1 MKSKDLRSLLL
12 KLNNHLIRNLDTATG
27 LGIKRGHYEIGMEHF
42 LVALIEDG
50 QGDIPLVLRHY
61 TIDSG
66 KVQSICNSGLESMHS
81 GNPGKPKLSPFLA
94 DLLEQ
99 AWITSSVHHKET
111 KIRSGALFEVFIAS
125 ELVISTGLMD
135 ILSPIN
141 QEDLKTK
148 FYSIVTGSVED
159 QAEAAE
165 FLPAE
170 EAKEIPAGGT
180 ILDVYTTN
188 FTQMAKDGKID
199 PILGRDDE
207 IIQIIEVLSR
217 RKKSNPIVLGEP
229 GVGKTAVVE
238 GLALKIAADEIPEQL
253 KNVQIH
259 SLDLGA
265 LQAGTKMRG
274 EFEKRFKAVI
284 NEVIKSASQI
294 ILFIDEAHTLI
305 GAGGTAGGGDAANLL
320 KPALARGEFRAI
332 AATTYLEYNKY
343 FAKDAALER
352 RFQPIHIGEPEDDK
366 AILML
371 RGIKTKYEGYH
382 GIHISDN
389 AIETAV
395 KLSRKFIAG
404 RQLPDKAIDL
414 LDTAAT
420 RVKMSLTSRPP
431 SLELDFSDLKSLDLE
446 IATLQKD
453 HDLKISDNEQELKAL
468 RKKRTEL
475 EADIKQKEE
484 RWTKE
489 CELVNKLRDLR
500 KQKFATDEEKKPDEQ
515 KDADPEGKPDAKAE
529 ERDGDKKEKKIE
541 AEPKKKVVNVD
552 AEIDKVTKE
561 MAALQGEKPQ
571 VFADVTDMIVAEV
584 IESWTGIPVGN
595 MTRDEMTTVLKMGE
609 DLKKRVLGQDH
620 AIEQIVDVIRGSK
633 VGLKREEAP
642 IGVFMLVGPSGVG
655 KTELARAVAEALFG
669 DERFLVTLNMTEYQN
684 EYNTS
689 RLIGADPGLVGYG
702 EGGAL
707 SEPVR
712 RRPYCV
718 VLLDEAEKANQSVM
732 DLFMEIFDRG
742 VLQDSERRFINFNNT
757 IIFMTSNLASEVI
770 FEKYNEGMISPDDL
784 LEEIRPYLNQ
794 HFRPEFLG
802 RLKPIVFLPLAPDI
816 MKLIVELKL
825 KRLSKRLQE
834 NQKLSVTFAK
844 PVIEAIVDSCTRTET
859 GARNIDAIIDRRI
872 TPEIST
878 HLLGFLAEGKEPGSM
893 NVSKDKQGNFKY
905 KFS

>member
-1 MKSKDLRSLLL
+1 MKSKDLRQLLL

-27 LGIKRGHYEIGMEHF
+27 LGIKRGHYEITMEH
-42 LVALIEDG
+42 LLNSLLEDG
-50 QGDIPLVLRHY
+50 QGDVPLILRHY
-61 TIDSG
+61 TIDMG
-66 KVQSICNSGLESMHS
+66 DVQAVCNRSLEEMDS
-81 GNPGKPKLSPFLA
+81 GNPGRPKLSPLLTE
-94 DLLEQ
+94 LLEK

-111 KIRSGALFEVFIAS
+111 KIRSGALFEVFISS
-125 ELVISTGLMD
+125 ELVISTGLME

-141 QEDLKTK
+141 QEQLKAD
-148 FYSIVTGSVED
+148 FYNIVANSVED
-159 QAEAAE
+159 QAASAE
-165 FLPAE
+165 ELPAE
-170 EAKEIPAGGT
+170 EAKEIPPGGT
-180 ILDVYTTN
+180 VLDIYTSN
-188 FTQMAKDGKID
+188 FTQFAKEGKID

-207 IIQIIEVLSR
+207 IIQVIEVLSR

-238 GLALKIAADEIPEQL
+238 GLALKIASGDIPDIL

-259 SLDLGA
+259 ALDLGA

-274 EFEKRFKAVI
+274 EFEKRLKAVI
-284 NEVIKSASQI
+284 NEVTKSAHQI

-305 GAGGTAGGGDAANLL
+305 GAGGTPGGGDAANLL

-352 RFQPIHIGEPEDDK
+352 RFQPIHVGEPEDEK

-371 RGIKTKYEGYH
+371 RGIKNKYEGYH
-382 GIHISDN
+382 GIHIADD
-389 AIETAV
+389 ALEAAV

-414 LDTAAT
+414 IDTAAT
-420 RVKMSLTSRPP
+420 RVKMSLTSKPP
-431 SLELDFSDLKSLDLE
+431 SLEFALSELKSVELE
-446 IATLQKD
+446 IETLQKD
-453 HDLKISDNEQELKAL
+453 HDLKICDNQEELAALHKEKTRLEKEVKA
-468 RKKRTEL
+468 K
-475 EADIKQKEE
+475 DE
-484 RWTKE
+484 RWAKE

-500 KQKFATDEEKKPDEQ
+500 KQKFATELKE
-515 KDADPEGKPDAKAE
+515 AE
-529 ERDGDKKEKKIE
+529 EAKIE
-541 AEPKKKVVNVD
+541 AGIE
-552 AEIDKVTKE
+552 KVTEKLDK
-561 MAALQGEKPQ
+561 LQGDKPQ
-571 VFADVTDMIVAEV
+571 VFADVTDLTVAEV

-595 MTRDEMTTVLKMGE
+595 MTRDEMTTVLNMGE
-609 DLKKRVLGQDH
+609 DLKKRVIGQDH
-620 AIEQIVDVIRGSK
+620 VIEQIVDVIRGTK
-633 VGLKREEAP
+633 IGLKREEAP
-642 IGVFMLVGPSGVG
+642 IGVFMFVGPSGVG

-718 VLLDEAEKANQSVM
+718 VLLDEIEKANQSVV
-732 DLFMEIFDRG
+732 DLFMEVFDRG
-742 VLQDSERRFINFNNT
+742 VLQDSERRYINFNNT

-770 FEKYNEGMISPDDL
+770 FEKYNEGMTSPDDL
-784 LEEIRPYLNQ
+784 LEELRPYLNQ

-802 RLKPIVFLPLAPDI
+802 RLKPIVFLPLGQDA
-816 MKLIVELKL
+816 MKQIVQLKL
-825 KRLSKRLQE
+825 GRLNRRLEE
-834 NQKLSVTFAK
+834 NQNLKVSFSKSV
-844 PVIEAIVDSCTRTET
+844 IDIILESCTRAET

-872 TPEIST
+872 TPEISAQ
-878 HLLGFLAEGKEPGSM
+878 LLGFMAEGKEPTSLSVG
-893 NVSKDKQGNFKY
+893 KDKQGNFKY
-905 KFS
+905 KFSLRDNHG